1 MHLNKNL
8 IVTAILLGAASA
20 ASAQSNV
27 SIYGILDASI
37 TGERG
42 GANGAVNKVSSGAAS
57 ASRIGFKG
65 SEDLGGGTSAI
76 FQLETGVKIDDGTL
90 DATNTLF
97 NRQAFVGLKSNT
109 AGTVTLGRQY
119 TAYHNALSQIA
130 DPFGTGYAGGS
141 KNLFPDSGTGVR
153 TSNTI
158 MYSTPNFS
166 GVTAD
171 VSYAAGEQAGNSDA
185 GRVFGGSVGYANG
198 PLNVRVAYLNR
209 NTDVQ
214 PIVTVGANGVS
225 TITTAAVS
233 HTLGHNT
240 LIAANY
246 DFGVIK
252 AYLGAS
258 FDKGFGS
265 APISVANAYNSRVAP
280 IASLDGNEFL
290 VGLSAPVGT
299 GSILASVQH
308 KNDKTTPNQD
318 ATGWGVAYL
327 YPLSKRSNLYAAYA
341 SINNKNGAGYTV
353 QNNTEAGTGDKGFNL
368 GFRHSF

>member
-37 TGERG
+37 TGDRG
-42 GANGAVNKVSSGAAS
+42 GAAGGVNKVSSGAAS

-65 SEDLGGGTSAI
+65 SEDLGDGVSAI

-97 NRQAFVGLKSNT
+97 NRQAFVGLKSLT

-119 TAYHNALSQIA
+119 TAYHNALAAIA

-141 KNLFPDSGTGVR
+141 KNLFPDSGTTVR

-158 MYSTPNFS
+158 MYSTPMFS
-166 GVTAD
+166 GVSAD
-171 VSYAAGEQAGNSDA
+171 VEYSPGEQAGNSDA
-185 GRVFGGSVGYANG
+185 SRIFGGSVGYANG
-198 PLNVRVAYLNR
+198 PLNVRVAYLNK
-209 NTDVQ
+209 NSD
-214 PIVTVGANGVS
+214 
-225 TITTAAVS
+225 TILVPATATAAAVLATS
-233 HTLGHNT
+233 KNLSHNT

-246 DFGVIK
+246 DFGVVK
-252 AYLGAS
+252 AFLGLS
-258 FDKGFGS
+258 FDKGPIS
-265 APISVANAYNSRVAP
+265 APVAVANAFGYRVAP
-280 IASLDGNEFL
+280 IASSDSNEFL

-299 GSILASVQH
+299 GSVLASYQH
-308 KNDKTTPNQD
+308 KNDKTSNNQD
-318 ATGWGVAYL
+318 ASGWGVAYL
-327 YPLSKRSNLYAAYA
+327 YPLSKRSNLYAAYGA
-341 SINNKNGAGYTV
+341 INNKNGAGYTV
-353 QNNTEAGTGDKGFNL
+353 QNNTEAGTGDKGYNL
-368 GFRHSF
+368 GFRHMF

>member
-27 SIYGILDASI
+27 TIYGIVDASV
-37 TGERG
+37 TGDRG
-42 GANGAVNKVSSGAAS
+42 GANGGVNKVTSGAAS

-65 SEDLGGGTSAI
+65 AEDLGDGVSAI
-76 FQLETGVKIDDGTL
+76 FTLETGVKVDTGEL

-109 AGTVTLGRQY
+109 AGSVTLGRQY
-119 TAYHNALSQIA
+119 TAYHNALAQIA

-141 KNLFPDSGTGVR
+141 KNLFPDSGTNVR
-153 TSNTI
+153 TSNTV
-158 MYSTPNFS
+158 MYSTPSFS

-171 VSYAAGEQAGNSDA
+171 VSYAAGEQAGSNDA
-185 GRVFGGSVGYANG
+185 GRQFGGSVGYANG
-198 PLNVRVAYLNR
+198 PLNVRVAYNNK
-209 NTDVQ
+209 NTDVRSVVS
-214 PIVTVGANGVS
+214 IVNGVS
-225 TITTAAVS
+225 TATVPVS
-233 HTLGHNT
+233 HTIGHNT
-240 LIAANY
+240 LLAANY
-246 DFGVIK
+246 NFGIVR
-252 AYLGAS
+252 AYFGAS

-265 APISVANAYNSRVAP
+265 APVAVANAYNSRVAP
-280 IASLDGNEFL
+280 TASLDGNEFL
-290 VGLSAPVGT
+290 VGLSAPAGA

-308 KNDKTTPNQD
+308 KNDKTSFNQD

-327 YPLSKRSNLYAAYA
+327 YPLSQRSNLYAAYA

-368 GFRHSF
+368 GFRHMF